1 MRNSPCL
8 RPPACVSLVALADE
22 AEVKGP
28 VEARVGKVEN
38 IVKARCPVCGKV
50 TVRRPDLLLRRQG
63 RLPDIRQLAG
73 HEDRQEPHG
82 ERQFNA
88 LPLELAIKQVRG
100 SVLAIAIMGKL
111 GFETMKHRIFGF
123 LKKHGPADRVSLARH
138 RIGLVMF
145 VMPLLF
151 GWLSPYLQGLF
162 PQIDAHRN
170 LLAITGDLL
179 LVGSLF
185 VLGGDFWDK
194 VRSLFVHDAIAVL
207 PEKPE

>member
-1 MRNSPCL
+1 MTNDPVHPDWRFRIGVIVFVVSWCSPL
-8 RPPACVSLVALADE
+8 LIPLVTASGLPAHWKTIISGALAFGIPE
-22 AEVKGP
+22 IGT
-28 VEARVGKVEN
+28 
-38 IVKARCPVCGKV
+38 I
-50 TVRRPDLLLRRQG
+50 
-63 RLPDIRQLAG
+63 
-73 HEDRQEPHG
+73 
-82 ERQFNA
+82 
-88 LPLELAIKQVRG
+88 
-100 SVLAIAIMGKL
+100 LAIAIMGKS
-111 GFETMKHRIFGF
+111 GFGTMKKRIFGF
-123 LKKHGPADRVSLARH
+123 LKKHGPADRVSLARY

-151 GWLSPYLQGLF
+151 GWLSPYFQGLF

-207 PEKPE
+207 PENSE

>member
-1 MRNSPCL
+1 MTKDSVPSNWRFRIGVIVFVASWCSPL
-8 RPPACVSLVALADE
+8 LIPLVTASKLSSQWKTLLSGALA
-22 AEVKGP
+22 
-28 VEARVGKVEN
+28 VGIPE
-38 IVKARCPVCGKV
+38 IG
-50 TVRRPDLLLRRQG
+50 T
-63 RLPDIRQLAG
+63 I
-73 HEDRQEPHG
+73 
-82 ERQFNA
+82 
-88 LPLELAIKQVRG
+88 
-100 SVLAIAIMGKL
+100 LAIAIMGKS
-111 GFETMKHRIFGF
+111 GFDTMKKRIFGF
-123 LKKHGPADRVSLARH
+123 LKKHGPPDRVSLARY

-151 GWLSPYLQGLF
+151 GWLSPYFQGLF

-207 PEKPE
+207 PENSE

>member
-1 MRNSPCL
+1 MAEDFGQSSFRFRTGVIVIVASWCSPFL
-8 RPPACVSLVALADE
+8 IPLVAASELSAHWKTIISGALA
-22 AEVKGP
+22 
-28 VEARVGKVEN
+28 VGIPE
-38 IVKARCPVCGKV
+38 IG
-50 TVRRPDLLLRRQG
+50 T
-63 RLPDIRQLAG
+63 I
-73 HEDRQEPHG
+73 
-82 ERQFNA
+82 
-88 LPLELAIKQVRG
+88 
-100 SVLAIAIMGKL
+100 LAIAIMGKS
-111 GFETMKHRIFGF
+111 GFDTMKYRIFGF
-123 LKKHGPADRVSLARH
+123 LKKHGPADRVSLARY

-185 VLGGDFWDK
+185 VLGGNFWDK

-207 PEKPE
+207 PENSELEKV